1 MMERN
6 LEFWVPPPP
15 NNSNMI
21 LEEKL
26 EKIQKECIGLGDF
39 HSKMDLSR
47 RNKDR
52 EKMIHHV
59 TQNPDAGW
67 RVS

>member
-1 MMERN
+1 
-6 LEFWVPPPP
+6 
-15 NNSNMI
+15 MI

-26 EKIQKECIGLGDF
+26 EKIQEECIGLGDF
-39 HSKMDLSR
+39 HSKLKLSR
-47 RNKDR
+47 RNKDG
-52 EKMIHHV
+52 EKLIHHV